1 MAADIFYNSNV
12 IRIFDGAPPGRTP
25 LEFHRRLPGYAP
37 TPLVDAPGLAARLGV
52 AKVWVKDES
61 SRLGLPAFKILGA
74 SWATYK
80 ALEQH
85 QGHTFAPWRTL
96 GELASQ
102 LAALRPLRLAAATDG
117 NHGRAVAHMARLLGL
132 GARIF
137 VPAGTAEARI
147 RAIEGEGA
155 EVIVVDGTYDDA
167 VALSAAEA
175 GPNCLVISDTSWPGY
190 ESVPRDVIEGYATI
204 FAEVD
209 DELARHDEPG
219 PDLVAVQ
226 IGVGALAAAVVS
238 HYRRDDRRPQSAE
251 DRRLK
256 IEDSNVSADE
266 MLSSILEPLS
276 SINSSLI
283 GRRLSIVGVEP
294 TRAACLLAA
303 MRAGRIVDVPGPH
316 DSIMAGLNA
325 GRASLVAWPI
335 VSTGIDLFAAVEDE
349 RAREAMRALADA
361 GVVAGETGAAGLAG
375 LLELLTGD
383 DAEPVRSRL
392 GVTGATRALIFVT
405 EGATDP
411 DAYARIVIEN

>member
-1 MAADIFYNSNV
+1 MSSEIFYNPHV
-12 IRIFDGAPPGRTP
+12 IRALDQAPPERAP
-25 LEFHRRLPGYAP
+25 LDFHRRLPGYTP
-37 TPLVDAPGLAARLGV
+37 TPMIDAPGLAARLGV
-52 AKVWVKDES
+52 GKVWVKDES

-74 SWATYK
+74 SWATYQ

-85 QGHTFAPWRTL
+85 LGHTFAPWRTL
-96 GELASQ
+96 GELADQ
-102 LAALRPLRLAAATDG
+102 LTALGPLTLAAATDG

-147 RAIEGEGA
+147 HAIEGEGA
-155 EVIVVDGTYDDA
+155 GVIVVDGTYDDA
-167 VALSAAEA
+167 VERSAAEA
-175 GPNCLVISDTSWPGY
+175 GAHCLVISDTSWPGY
-190 ESVPRDVIEGYATI
+190 ESVPRHVIQGYATI

-209 DELARHDEPG
+209 DELARQGEPG
-219 PDLVAVQ
+219 PNLVAVQ

-238 HYRRDDRRPQSAE
+238 HYRRDDQRLTTNDQRQGISQS
-251 DRRLK
+251 
-256 IEDSNVSADE
+256 SAV
-266 MLSSILEPLS
+266 
-276 SINSSLI
+276 
-283 GRRLSIVGVEP
+283 GRRLSIIGVEP
-294 TRAACLLAA
+294 THAACLLAA
-303 MRAGRIVDVPGPH
+303 MRAGQIVDVPGPH

-335 VSTGIDLFAAVEDE
+335 VSAGIDLFAAIEDD

-383 DAEPVRSRL
+383 DAASTRATL
-392 GVTGATRALIFVT
+392 GVTNATRVLIFVT

-411 DAYARIVIEN
+411 EAYARIVGHAAG